1 MELTSRITQEW
12 DDRYRVDEI
21 RFFSKTGLPTPPDRF
36 LVVSRLV
43 GNVGNRPE
51 ERPPGDRR
59 SIVEVPYHSARIRF
73 EDGIE
78 PMLAVHRRIRE
89 GRETTVSG
97 PRDYRR
103 EEVVNSQF
111 ELPTGYRII
120 GFEEIAD

>member
-1 MELTSRITQEW
+1 
-12 DDRYRVDEI
+12 
-21 RFFSKTGLPTPPDRF
+21 
-36 LVVSRLV
+36 
-43 GNVGNRPE
+43 
-51 ERPPGDRR
+51 
-59 SIVEVPYHSARIRF
+59 
-73 EDGIE
+73 
-78 PMLAVHRRIRE
+78 MLAVHRRIRE